1 MLRHGVNSHSNHHF
15 HVHYINKSQ
24 YVTTHASRSCTHK
37 QVQLDKDRA
46 MHQTYIQKPQNP
58 KTPSQLMSHAEEDR
72 IEPGHYVKSEV
83 TQTKQ
88 K

>member
-1 MLRHGVNSHSNHHF
+1 
-15 HVHYINKSQ
+15 
-24 YVTTHASRSCTHK
+24 
-37 QVQLDKDRA
+37 
-46 MHQTYIQKPQNP
+46 MHQTYILKLQKP